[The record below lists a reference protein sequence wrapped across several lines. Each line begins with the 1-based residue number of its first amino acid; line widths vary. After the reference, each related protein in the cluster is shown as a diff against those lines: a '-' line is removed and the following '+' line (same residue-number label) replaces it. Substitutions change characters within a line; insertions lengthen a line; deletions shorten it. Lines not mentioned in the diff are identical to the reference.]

1 MKKILALDFEG
12 FICDGLNEC
21 LLVTWNGYHEKAL
34 SDFSDQGLTSLPPEF
49 VERFTYLRNFA
60 KHIGHFFVS
69 LLDPS
74 PDISSQEDFDAVY
87 ASLPSEVID
96 LFMQKVTSYRE
107 QARSARRAMWL
118 NYYTLYPG
126 MDTFLANV
134 DVPTYIVTAKD
145 RESVIEILS
154 NNALTFPSKNV
165 FGEQRS
171 KLTALALI
179 KQLEQVSSDEIH
191 FFDDHLM
198 NVLQAK
204 NAGYR
209 AYWATWGYHLPE
221 QFQLAR
227 EWGIESISLHDF
239 VGQKSALTVEQTM
252 SEKE

>member
-1 MKKILALDFEG
+1 MKKVLALDFEG

-34 SDFSDQGLTSLPPEF
+34 SDFSDQGLASLPCEF
-49 VERFTYLRNFA
+49 VERFKYVRNFA

-69 LLDPS
+69 LLDPP
-74 PDISSQEDFDAVY
+74 PDISSQEDFNALY
-87 ASLPSEVID
+87 ASLPSGVID
-96 LFMQKVTSYRE
+96 PFVEKVVRYRE
-107 QARSARRAMWL
+107 QARNERKAMWL
-118 NYYTLYPG
+118 NYHTLYPG
-126 MDTFLANV
+126 MIAFLANV
-134 DVPTYIVTAKD
+134 DVPPYIVTAKD

-154 NNALTFPSKNV
+154 NNALAFPRKNV

-179 KQLEQVSSDEIH
+179 KQLERVNSDEIH

-198 NVLQAK
+198 NVLEAR

-209 AYWATWGYHLPE
+209 AYWAIWGYHVPE
-221 QFQLAR
+221 QLQLASA
-227 EWGIESISLHDF
+227 WGIESISLHDF
-239 VGQKSALTVEQTM
+239 VGNQSDLTAEQTT